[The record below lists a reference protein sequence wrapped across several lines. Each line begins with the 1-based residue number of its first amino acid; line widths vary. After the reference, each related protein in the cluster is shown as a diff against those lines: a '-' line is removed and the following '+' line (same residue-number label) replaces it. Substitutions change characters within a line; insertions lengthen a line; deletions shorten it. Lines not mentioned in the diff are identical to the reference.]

1 MFTPPLFGR
10 GVSVSNTN
18 TDAIDLK
25 LSEEFCTAIQYHHHR
40 TNDWPELMTE
50 RCIFKIDPYITGFM

>member
-25 LSEEFCTAIQYHHHR
+25 VFKEFCTAIQYHHHR
-40 TNDWPELMTE
+40 TNES
-50 RCIFKIDPYITGFM
+50 RCGLKGSQSIKFSTLIRR